1 MSKKA
6 QELAKELYEQYK
18 RLASIRDNLEATDYM
33 PAKYAQPKYKLFMED
48 EEVKRYTDLGKEI
61 KESIKVHEKM
71 ARQVLDINIS
81 GSTVRT
87 ELDKI
92 AVMLVLSEKQGSAG
106 LGKDWHL
113 EKLRKLGIKKSKK

>member
-6 QELAKELYEQYK
+6 QELAQNLYEHYK
-18 RLASIRDNLEATDYM
+18 LLASIRDNLEATDYM

-61 KESIKVHEKM
+61 KESIKAHEKM

-81 GSTVRT
+81 GSTSRT
-87 ELDKI
+87 ELDKM
-92 AVMLVLSEKQGSAG
+92 AVLLALSGKQGSAG

>member
-1 MSKKA
+1 VSKKA

-61 KESIKVHEKM
+61 KESIKAHEKM

-81 GSTVRT
+81 GSTART
-87 ELDKI
+87 ELDKM
-92 AVMLVLSEKQGSAG
+92 AVLLVLSEKQGSAG

>member
-33 PAKYAQPKYKLFMED
+33 PAKYTQPKYKLFMED
-48 EEVKRYTDLGKEI
+48 EEIKRYTDLGKEI
-61 KESIKVHEKM
+61 KESIKAHEKISKHIM
-71 ARQVLDINIS
+71 DINIS

-87 ELDKI
+87 ELDKM
-92 AVMLVLSEKQGSAG
+92 AVMLALTGKQGSAG

>member
-61 KESIKVHEKM
+61 KESIKAHEKM

-81 GSTVRT
+81 GSTART
-87 ELDKI
+87 ELDKM
-92 AVMLVLSEKQGSAG
+92 AVLLVLSEKQGSAG